1 VNFDETC
8 AHAGKREVLKEVV
21 ANMKPNIALLLIVSG
36 ALIGGCA
43 VVPPTI
49 AQHPSTVRP
58 ERNATP
64 PANGSIYQVVAYRPL
79 FEDYRARI
87 VGDVIIMSINE
98 NTSAGKT
105 AAASDAKA
113 GSVAFGAPT
122 IFGVPSSTTA
132 KTALSTSSSN
142 KFSDAGA
149 ITSSNNFTGT
159 MGLTVLEVLP
169 NGNLVVSGEKQISL
183 DKSVEFVRFSGVI
196 SPDTIVNNTVSSTQV
211 ADARVEYRTDSRYDT
226 AEVTSELAR
235 FFMSLAPF

>member
-1 VNFDETC
+1 
-8 AHAGKREVLKEVV
+8 
-21 ANMKPNIALLLIVSG
+21 MKPDFALLFVAVM

-49 AQHPSTVRP
+49 VEHPTTVKPQRAA
-58 ERNATP
+58 ATP
-64 PANGSIYQVVAYRPL
+64 SNGSIYQVAGYRPL
-79 FEDYRARI
+79 FEDYRARM
-87 VGDVIIMSINE
+87 VGDVIMMTINE

-113 GSVAFGAPT
+113 GSVAFSAPS
-122 IFGVPSSTTA
+122 IFGVPATTTA
-132 KTALSTSSSN
+132 KTALSATSSN

-183 DKSVEFVRFSGVI
+183 DKSVEYIRFSGVI
-196 SPDTIVNNTVSSTQV
+196 SPDRIVDNTVSSTQV

-226 AEVTSELAR
+226 AELASELAR
-235 FFMSLAPF
+235 FVMSLAPF